1 MFRLLFGF
9 TLGLAVGIVAGAML
23 APTEREAQ
31 ELAAAGE
38 AGEGGEGAAA
48 APSSW
53 QLFRL
58 RLAEAAQAGAQA
70 AREMEA
76 EMRARH
82 QELTKRREK

>member
-23 APTEREAQ
+23 ASGETEALEQ
-31 ELAAAGE
+31 PSAGE
-38 AGEGGEGAAA
+38 ASEGAPTARSA
-48 APSSW
+48 W
-53 QLFRL
+53 QLFRQ

-70 AREMEA
+70 AREMEE

-82 QELTKRREK
+82 KELTKRGEKK